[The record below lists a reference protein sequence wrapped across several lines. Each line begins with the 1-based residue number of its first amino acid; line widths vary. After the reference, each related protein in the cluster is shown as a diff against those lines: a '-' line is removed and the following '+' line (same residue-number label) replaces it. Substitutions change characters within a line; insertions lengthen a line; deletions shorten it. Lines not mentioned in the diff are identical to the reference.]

1 MKKIITIGEIMMRLS
16 PPNYQKIAQTQSFDA
31 VFGGSEANIGISL
44 AHLGLSV
51 AHITAL
57 PDNDLGYAV
66 QAHLRKY
73 GVETTFIQLNPG
85 RLGLFFCE
93 AGAVMRPT
101 KIIYDRY
108 DSAFDKVAKDSFDWE
123 EIFKD
128 AQWFHW
134 SGITPALSENC
145 AYECLKAVKTA
156 QKMGLTVSGDIYFR
170 SGLWNYGKTPQTIL
184 PELVANT
191 QIVLCDEAAME
202 LYLDIDNQGFSKN
215 FAEAAQQLM
224 AKFPKI
230 QKVVDTQR
238 VSISAS
244 HNQISA
250 SLWNGKELLQ
260 TAMQD
265 ITHIV
270 DRIGAGD
277 AFFAGLIYG
286 LLTYQDD
293 QKALEFGNC
302 ASALKHTIVGDIN
315 LSSVADI
322 ERLMQGDKSGR
333 IRR

>member
-1 MKKIITIGEIMMRLS
+1 MKKIVTIGEIMMRLS
-16 PPNYQKIAQTQSFDA
+16 PPNFQKINQTQSFEA
-31 VFGGSEANIGISL
+31 VFGGSEANIAISL
-44 AHLGLSV
+44 AHLGLPS
-51 AHITAL
+51 AHITTL

-66 QAHLRKY
+66 QAHLRRH
-73 GVETTFIQLNPG
+73 GVDISPIQFKPG

-93 AGAVMRPT
+93 VGAVARPT

-108 DSAFDKVAKDSFDWE
+108 DSAFAKIEKDCFDWE

-134 SGITPALSENC
+134 SGISPALSENC

-156 QKMGLTVSGDIYFR
+156 QAMGLTVSADIYFR
-170 SGLWNYGKTPQTIL
+170 SGLWNYGQTPQRIL
-184 PELVANT
+184 PELVAHSH
-191 QIVLCDEAAME
+191 IVLSDEAAME
-202 LYLDIDNQGFSKN
+202 KYLGIEPQKNKN
-215 FAEAAQQLM
+215 FKEYAQSLM
-224 AKFPKI
+224 QKFPQI

-238 VSISAS
+238 ISISAS

-250 SLWNGKELLQ
+250 SMWNGEELLK
-260 TAMQD
+260 TDIQD

-293 QKALEFGNC
+293 QKALDFGNC

-322 ERLMQGDKSGR
+322 ENLMQGDKSGR

>member
-1 MKKIITIGEIMMRLS
+1 MRLT
-16 PPNYQKIAQTQSFDA
+16 PPNFQKISQAQNFEV

-44 AHLGLSV
+44 AHLGLNS

-57 PDNDLGYAV
+57 PNNDLGYAV
-66 QAHLRKY
+66 LAHFRKY
-73 GVETTFIQLNPG
+73 GVDTTHIQLNQG

-93 AGAVMRPT
+93 VGAVMRPS

-108 DSAFDKVAKDSFDWE
+108 DSAFAKIEKESFDWE
-123 EIFKD
+123 EIFAD

-145 AYECLKAVKTA
+145 AYECLRAVKLA
-156 QKMGLTVSGDIYFR
+156 NEMGLTVSSDIYFR
-170 SGLWNYGKTPQTIL
+170 SGLWNYGKTPQEIL
-184 PELVANT
+184 PELIAHSN
-191 QIVLCDEAAME
+191 IVLCDEAAME
-202 LYLDIDNQGFSKN
+202 LYLGIDNKGHNMSFYES
-215 FAEAAQQLM
+215 AQQLM
-224 AKFPKI
+224 AKFPNI

-238 VSISAS
+238 TSISAS

-250 SLWNGKELLQ
+250 SMWNGKDLLK
-260 TAMQD
+260 TDIQD

-293 QKALEFGNC
+293 LKALEFGNC

-322 ERLMQGDKSGR
+322 ENLMQGDKSGK